1 MYEACRTEVEKFL
14 YRKLL
19 KVSEATT
26 MDFYGL
32 GYFYIRAVDLG
43 FISTQLMLM
52 LTPCYLVKKLK
63 VLQQISELQLPGC
76 IALINV

>member
-1 MYEACRTEVEKFL
+1 MHQQHVGTVLLCVSGEPVYEACRTKVEKFL

-19 KVSEATT
+19 KVSEATN

-43 FISTQLMLM
+43 FISMQLMLM
-52 LTPCYLVKKLK
+52 LTPCYFD
-63 VLQQISELQLPGC
+63 
-76 IALINV
+76 